1 MESPK
6 VSPWQHLK
14 NFTSTHSKVS
24 VILIVSAFLLGAGGP
39 ISAWFFIKPVA
50 AATVTQ
56 EDAVEEEVVE
66 EATVQKYYS
75 PLTGVEVVDQA
86 TTTRQMTAIMIENS
100 PAARP
105 QSGIKEAGVVFEAI
119 AEGGIT
125 RLATLHQEDRPAL
138 IGPVRSLRPYYLDW
152 IAPFDASIA
161 HVGGSY
167 NALQTVR
174 DGTFKDIDQ
183 FFNGSYY
190 WRSTDRYAP
199 HNVYTNSDLLDE
211 LNQSKGYTSST
222 FTSWPR
228 KAETPLATPIASN
241 IDIEV
246 SSADYNVNYQY
257 DEASNS
263 YIRNVG
269 GEPSLD
275 RELGQVQP
283 KVVVAMK
290 METQLGWEDGYRE
303 QMTTISSNEAYFF
316 QDGNII
322 HGFWQKNDQKSQIL
336 FYDSNAHIVSF
347 NPGQTWI
354 TVVAPEKTISW
365 Q

>member
-1 MESPK
+1 M
-6 VSPWQHLK
+6 
-14 NFTSTHSKVS
+14 
-24 VILIVSAFLLGAGGP
+24 IIGIFLLSAAGLAT
-39 ISAWFFIKPVA
+39 AWYFRPVT
-50 AATVTQ
+50 ATTTVE
-56 EDAVEEEVVE
+56 EDTTEEVVE
-66 EATVQKYYS
+66 ETTVQKYYS
-75 PLTGVEVVDQA
+75 PLTGVEVADQA
-86 TTTRQMTAIMIENS
+86 TTQRQVTAIMIENS

-152 IAPFDASIA
+152 IASFDASIA

-167 NALQTVR
+167 NSLQTVR
-174 DGTFKDIDQ
+174 DGTYKDIDQ

-199 HNVYTNSDLLDE
+199 HNVYTSSDLLDE

-222 FTSWPR
+222 FVSWPR
-228 KAETPLATPIASN
+228 KIETPLTVPIASN

-257 DEASNS
+257 DKATNS

-269 GEPSLD
+269 GEPSVD

-283 KVVVAMK
+283 KVVVVMK
-290 METQLGWEDGYRE
+290 VETQQGWEDGYRE
-303 QMTTISSNEAYFF
+303 QMTTTGSGEAYFF
-316 QDGNII
+316 QDGNVI
-322 HGFWQKNDQKSQIL
+322 HGFWRKDDQKSQIL
-336 FYDSNAHIVSF
+336 FYDSNVHIVSF